1 MKGFIEVTDYDGGM
15 RVILPV
21 DKITSIVC
29 DKAKSVFI
37 EMGVNNKGISSGILV
52 QTRGR
57 AILFYSFYAAKKL
70 DKNGKKQYN

>member
-21 DKITSIVC
+21 DKIISIVC

-37 EMGVNNKGISSGILV
+37 EMGVDNKGVSSGILV
-52 QTRGR
+52 TESYEEIKR
-57 AILFYSFYAAKKL
+57 KL
-70 DKNGKKQYN
+70 KQNED